1 LSHLQKL
8 LKQHKE
14 DLQQI
19 HVCAAYKAVVK
30 LSVGLRERM
39 PDSSSAAQE
48 QSNSSSSSSSSGER
62 QQQVP
67 VDGSIALDVLR
78 ELSVRMQQQIRVAR
92 PWDLAQAAWA
102 CSKVGRDNDGCCK
115 SCARAQ

>member
-1 LSHLQKL
+1 
-8 LKQHKE
+8 
-14 DLQQI
+14 
-19 HVCAAYKAVVK
+19 
-30 LSVGLRERM
+30 
-39 PDSSSAAQE
+39 
-48 QSNSSSSSSSSGER
+48 
-62 QQQVP
+62 VP